1 MPSSD
6 YVAVRR
12 ISTRD
17 DETLAAV
24 GETCDRVPA
33 DALEWLEASGA
44 IQVAG
49 AEPAIVEDTA
59 DDDEGGGD
67 G

>member
-6 YVAVRR
+6 FVAVRR

-24 GETCDRVPA
+24 GETCDRVPSE
-33 DALEWLEASGA
+33 ALEWLEASGA
-44 IQVAG
+44 IQVIGAG
-49 AEPAIVEDTA
+49 PVLAAPAA